1 MTLEAYTNPD
11 FGWNEKL
18 IFLIMTL
25 AGMAVCILLI
35 LAKTVLSTA
44 AAPKD
49 QKKILYYRQ
58 AHNRIEK
65 FYEMIIAGSSV
76 MSFSCAYVIIS
87 HIYGL
92 VQSGQGNPGPVLEVL
107 IDAWEGG
114 RDFVLLLLI
123 CLSCVMN
130 SILDKFII
138 PLRRISKEEQATIRM
153 LAMFYVIIILLYL
166 NRIGDESE
174 YNPVMMYY
182 LGLMVGRFVYFDASF
197 GDFISALKNMFKNLE
212 LLILGLALTGI
223 LCFAG
228 FNKGYL
234 LERNYY
240 IVGAFYV
247 HLFML
252 AVIFVLKLTHIME
265 LIVRRPK
272 GYEESFDEDMQDNKD
287 DYYDYYDDDD
297 YEDGDYEEDDGYDDY
312 QEDDAYDDG
321 FGDDDR
327 DGGFEDSDFERV
339 DTWTKKDREG
349 RPGPSD
355 TRY

>member
-1 MTLEAYTNPD
+1 M
-11 FGWNEKL
+11 
-18 IFLIMTL
+18 
-25 AGMAVCILLI
+25 LI

-44 AAPKD
+44 ALPKER
-49 QKKILYYRQ
+49 KKAVFYTQ

-107 IDAWEGG
+107 INAWEGG

-130 SILDKFII
+130 TILDKFII
-138 PLRRISKEEQATIRM
+138 PLRRISKEEKATIRM

-197 GDFISALKNMFKNLE
+197 GDFIDALKNMFKNLE

-252 AVIFVLKLTHIME
+252 VVIFVLKLTHIME

-272 GYEESFDEDMQDNKD
+272 GYEESFDEEEQDNKNGYG
-287 DYYDYYDDDD
+287 DYYDEATYRD
-297 YEDGDYEEDDGYDDY
+297 YEDDSEYDDSEYDESDYDDGYGDYED
-312 QEDDAYDDG
+312 
-321 FGDDDR
+321 
-327 DGGFEDSDFERV
+327 DGGFEDGDFERV
-339 DTWTKKDREG
+339 DTWTKEDQLR

>member
-1 MTLEAYTNPD
+1 MTIEAYTNPD

-18 IFLIMTL
+18 IFLLMTL

-35 LAKTVLSTA
+35 LAKTFVFA
-44 AAPKD
+44 AGVPKD
-49 QKKILYYRQ
+49 QRRIAFYKQ
-58 AHNRIEK
+58 AHSRIEK

-87 HIYGL
+87 HIYSL
-92 VQSGQGNPGPVLEVL
+92 VESGQGNPGPLLEIL
-107 IDAWEGG
+107 IRAWESG

-130 SILDKFII
+130 TILDRFII
-138 PLRRISKEEQATIRM
+138 PLRRISKEEKATIRM

-197 GDFISALKNMFKNLE
+197 GDFIDALKNMFRNLE
-212 LLILGLALTGI
+212 LLVLGLVLTGL

-228 FNKGYL
+228 FEKGYL

-265 LIVRRPK
+265 LVIRRPK
-272 GYEESFDEDMQDNKD
+272 GYEETFEDDEEEDNKD
-287 DYYDYYDDDD
+287 DYYDYYDEDYYDDGEYED
-297 YEDGDYEEDDGYDDY
+297 YEDLEDS
-312 QEDDAYDDG
+312 
-321 FGDDDR
+321 
-327 DGGFEDSDFERV
+327 GFEDSDFERV
-339 DTWTKKDREG
+339 DTWTKNDRAG
-349 RPGPSD
+349 RSGPSD
-355 TRY
+355 TLY